1 MSDTFHAEIYCRA
14 ADQHLF
20 VEPGGF
26 TVQEEDIP
34 DFPNCVMVAD
44 NLCTLTQIAE
54 LPDDVPYFG
63 STESAQEFDATRFAC
78 DGQKYV
84 EHNVSNDSDCFPVR
98 IDANG
103 DPDPAELAKVKEY
116 VLHEKRVI
124 EMLKSTAAAAAETN
138 QPDSVSDERNEG
150 KE

>member
-1 MSDTFHAEIYCRA
+1 MPDTFCAEIYCRA

-26 TVQEEDIP
+26 TIQEEDIP
-34 DFPNCVMVAD
+34 DFPNCVMITD

-78 DGQKYV
+78 DGKKYL
-84 EHNVSNDSDCFPVR
+84 EHNVSNDSDCFSVR
-98 IDANG
+98 IDSNG
-103 DPDPAELAKVKEY
+103 DPDPAGLAEVKEY
-116 VLHEKRVI
+116 VLHEKRAI
-124 EMLKSTAAAAAETN
+124 EILKTATAE
-138 QPDSVSDERNEG
+138 PAEG
-150 KE
+150 GAQA